1 MQRRKQAH
9 VNVVSDALVAVVVLV
24 ALVAYMLRSKR
35 LSWFPWFPKLLLL
48 LNALLRKIWVGGTS
62 LYWDETVLCFRPNL
76 QSSSI
81 SLLMMSC
88 VRTTNHAAGQQCAF
102 LEETKGDGLAGLR
115 PASCGLLWDW
125 WLTGNKLKLPNQTKP
140 NSRNQTN

>member
-1 MQRRKQAH
+1 MNSMCWQNTFEVRYDLLVSKTMSILIKQDN
-9 VNVVSDALVAVVVLV
+9 NV
-24 ALVAYMLRSKR
+24 
-35 LSWFPWFPKLLLL
+35 
-48 LNALLRKIWVGGTS
+48 
-62 LYWDETVLCFRPNL
+62 
-76 QSSSI
+76 
-81 SLLMMSC
+81 
-88 VRTTNHAAGQQCAF
+88 HF

>member
-1 MQRRKQAH
+1 MVKDCFFFSGKFEDLAH
-9 VNVVSDALVAVVVLV
+9 SVGGDIFVLDDKTIYIQV
-24 ALVAYMLRSKR
+24 RGICTFCMNELH
-35 LSWFPWFPKLLLL
+35 LLLT
-48 LNALLRKIWVGGTS
+48 K
-62 LYWDETVLCFRPNL
+62 CFRSAIKSTCKQDYVNPDH
-76 QSSSI
+76 S
-81 SLLMMSC
+81 
-88 VRTTNHAAGQQCAF
+88 RQQCAF